1 MFYCKKDSMKCPR
14 YKTEKMEKN
23 SAAVSTADSKAHEY
37 KASPVKVPTPVKPQC
52 PPIVFLSQN
61 DNIGAVHNKENST
74 TRDHDRTMDDGFED
88 SGYLSLQ
95 NSQIEDH
102 HGDEE
107 DDQTQGKMSAATLLP
122 SAAITQQRKI
132 ISPKSSPS
140 KCRGRTNSGHP
151 VPLLAASHPVS
162 CQRRTEA
169 YSMSSTQSDHLCKS
183 NLPILKFK
191 EAVCEELAKSYRK
204 NKR

>member
-1 MFYCKKDSMKCPR
+1 MKCPR
-14 YKTEKMEKN
+14 YKTEKMDKS
-23 SAAVSTADSKAHEY
+23 SAAVSAADSKAHEF

-52 PPIVFLSQN
+52 PPTVFLSQN
-61 DNIGAVHNKENST
+61 NNIGAIHDKENST
-74 TRDHDRTMDDGFED
+74 TRDHDGLMDDGFED

-107 DDQTQGKMSAATLLP
+107 DDQIQGKISAATLLP
-122 SAAITQQRKI
+122 SAAITHQGKMV
-132 ISPKSSPS
+132 SPKSSPS

-162 CQRRTEA
+162 CQRRTET
-169 YSMSSTQSDHLCKS
+169 YSSTQSDHLCKS